1 MRFDVRYAFE
11 KTALSKTNILMWGK
25 GISRYE
31 SRDIETIADLWRI
44 ELFVWYL
51 FGKVSN
57 VFY

>member
-11 KTALSKTNILMWGK
+11 KTALSKTNILRWK
-25 GISRYE
+25 EISRYE
-31 SRDIETIADLWRI
+31 SRDIETIADLWCI

-57 VFY
+57 MFY